1 MPKVRRTAALM
12 ALAALWL
19 FVPATGQAASLKI
32 GGTGSALGTM
42 RILCDAFTRIHADV
56 TVEIPNSLG
65 SGGGIQAV
73 LHGAID
79 IALSSRPLKDG
90 ERAVGARELP
100 YSKTPFILYTSRRNP
115 EIGLTR
121 AEVVEIFTGHGP
133 TWPDGTP
140 IRVIL
145 RPERDSDTDI
155 LTANFPG
162 MDRALKIARMSRGF
176 PTAYSDQDAM
186 DLAES
191 APGSV
196 TTGTL
201 TAIVAERR
209 PLKGIPID
217 GVAPTVANLENG
229 SYTLSKTLSFVI
241 GPDPSPSAMKFIR
254 FVNSAEG
261 AAVLRGTGNLPLSS
275 ERQG

>member
-1 MPKVRRTAALM
+1 MPKLRRTAALM

-19 FVPATGQAASLKI
+19 LVPAPGQATVLKV
-32 GGTGSALGTM
+32 GGTGAALGTM
-42 RILCDAFTRIHADV
+42 RLLCNAFSRLHPDV

-73 LHGAID
+73 LHGAVD
-79 IALSSRPLKDG
+79 IALSARPLKER
-90 ERAVGARELP
+90 ERAAGARELP
-100 YSKTPFILYTSRRNP
+100 YARTPFILYTSRRHP
-115 EIGLTR
+115 EITLTR

-145 RPERDSDTDI
+145 RPEKDSDTDM

-162 MDRALKIARMSRGF
+162 MDGALKIARISRGA

-186 DLAES
+186 DLAER

-196 TTGTL
+196 STGTL
-201 TAIVAERR
+201 TAVIAEKR

-217 GVAPTVANLENG
+217 GVAPSVANLENG
-229 SYTLSKTLSFVI
+229 SYTLAKTLSFVT
-241 GPDPSPSAMKFIR
+241 GPEPSEMVNDFIR

-261 AAVLRGTGNLPLSS
+261 AAVLRGTGNLPLPSD
-275 ERQG
+275 RQK

>member
-19 FVPATGQAASLKI
+19 FVPATGHAASLKI

-42 RILCDAFTRIHADV
+42 RILGNAFTIIYPDV

-65 SGGGIQAV
+65 SGGGIRAV
-73 LHGAID
+73 LRGAVD
-79 IALSSRPLKDG
+79 IALSSRPLKDR
-90 ERAVGARELP
+90 ERAAGARELP
-100 YSKTPFILYTSRRNP
+100 YARTPFILYSSRRNP
-115 EIGLTR
+115 EINLTR
-121 AEVVEIFTGHGP
+121 AEVVEIFTGDGP
-133 TWPDGTP
+133 TWPDGAP

-145 RPERDSDTDI
+145 RPEKDSDTAM

-162 MDRALKIARMSRGF
+162 MDEALKIARMRRGS

-186 DLAES
+186 KLAES

-201 TAIVAERR
+201 TAVIAERR
-209 PLKGIPID
+209 PLRGIPID
-217 GVAPTVANLENG
+217 GVVPTVANLENG
-229 SYTLSKTLSFVI
+229 SYTLAKTLSFVI
-241 GPDPSPSAMKFIR
+241 GPEPSEMVMNFIR
-254 FVNSAEG
+254 FVDSVEG

-275 ERQG
+275 ERQK